1 MALQAGGNAD
11 WWRGAVIYQVYPRS
25 FQDTNSD
32 GLGDLKGITRR
43 LPHIASLGVD
53 AIWLSPFFKSP
64 MADMGYD
71 VSDYCDVDPIF
82 GTLSDFDEMMAEAH
96 RLGIK
101 VVIDQVISHTS
112 DRHPWFVESRSSRTN
127 PKADW
132 YVWADPKPDGTA
144 PNNWLS
150 IFGGP
155 GWEWD
160 GVRRQYYQHNFLT
173 SQPDLN
179 FHSEAVQD
187 AVLETVKF
195 WLDRG
200 VDGFRLDTVNY
211 YFCDKQ
217 LRSNPPHEPD
227 EDDAGLDAPDTNP
240 YGMQN
245 HLYDKTQPENIGF
258 LKRFRSLLDRY
269 EDRTTVGEV
278 GDGARSLKT
287 VAAYTSGDDK
297 LHMCYTF
304 DLLGPDFTADH
315 IRGCVEAFQK
325 SVTDGWVCWAF
336 SNHDVMRHVSRFALT
351 EEERPVIAKLAI
363 SVLSAL
369 RGSIC
374 LYQGEELGLPEA
386 ELAFEDLRDPYGIRF
401 WPAFKGRDGC
411 RTPMPW
417 EAGKAHAGFTSAEK
431 SWLPV
436 PYEQAALSV
445 DTQEASGGSVLNH
458 YRRALAFR
466 KSHQALIDGEMTFID
481 TNQDLLAFTREKG
494 GEKLLFVF
502 NLTREPAEFRLPE
515 GIVLAEL
522 LEMPGFEAVS
532 ASGLVKLA
540 ALDGFCARIE
550 DYFSNL
556 S

>member
-1 MALQAGGNAD
+1 MTSASKVAGAD

-25 FQDTNSD
+25 FQDTDAN
-32 GLGDLKGITRR
+32 GLGDIKGITRR

-53 AIWLSPFFKSP
+53 AIWLAPFFTSP

-71 VSDYCDVDPIF
+71 VADYCDVDPIF
-82 GTLSDFDEMMAEAH
+82 GTLADFDEMLTSAH
-96 RLGIK
+96 ALGLK
-101 VVIDQVISHTS
+101 VIIDQVISHTS
-112 DRHPWFVESRSSRTN
+112 DRHPWFVESRASRDN

-132 YVWADPKPDGTA
+132 YVWAESKPDGTA

-179 FHSEAVQD
+179 FHNSEVQD
-187 AVLETVKF
+187 ALLATVKF

-211 YFCDKQ
+211 YFCDKE
-217 LRSNPPHEPD
+217 LRDNPP
-227 EDDAGLDAPDTNP
+227 ATTVIGGLDAPESNP

-258 LKRFRSLLDRY
+258 LKRFRTLLDQY
-269 EDRTTVGEV
+269 EGRATVGEV
-278 GDGARSLKT
+278 GDGARSLQT
-287 VAAYTSGDDK
+287 VAAYTSGGDK

-304 DLLGPDFTADH
+304 DLLGPDFTPAH
-315 IRGCVEAFQK
+315 FRRCVGDFQAN
-325 SVTDGWVCWAF
+325 VADGWVCWAF
-336 SNHDVMRHVSRFALT
+336 SNHDVNRHVSRFAET
-351 EEERPVIAKLAI
+351 EAEQPRVAKLAI
-363 SVLSAL
+363 SLLSTL

-417 EAGKAHAGFTSAEK
+417 EASRAHAGFTTAEK

-436 PYEQAALSV
+436 PYQHAALAV
-445 DTQEASGGSVLNH
+445 DKQEADPQSVLHH
-458 YRRALAFR
+458 YRQTLAFR
-466 KSHQALIDGEMTFID
+466 KQHPTLLDGDMTFLD
-481 TNQDLLAFTREKG
+481 TKEDVLAFTRKKG
-494 GEKLLFVF
+494 DETLLFVF
-502 NLTREPAEFRLPE
+502 NLSRKPVKV
-515 GIVLAEL
+515 VLSGEMRGVKAVP
-522 LEMPGFEAVS
+522 MPGFDG
-532 ASGLVKLA
+532 SGTGEVVMLA
-540 ALDGFCARIE
+540 ALDVFCGQVG
-550 DYFSNL
+550 
-556 S
+556 

>member
-1 MALQAGGNAD
+1 MKSTNKAAGAD

-25 FQDTNSD
+25 FQDTDAN
-32 GLGDLKGITRR
+32 GLGDIKGITRR
-43 LPHIASLGVD
+43 LPHIAALGVD
-53 AIWLSPFFKSP
+53 VIWLAPFFTSP

-71 VSDYCDVDPIF
+71 VADYCDVDPIF
-82 GTLSDFDEMMAEAH
+82 GTLADFDEMMTAAH
-96 RLGIK
+96 ELGLK
-101 VVIDQVISHTS
+101 VIIDQVISHTS
-112 DRHPWFVESRSSRTN
+112 DRHPWFVESRASRDN

-179 FHSEAVQD
+179 FHSQEVQD
-187 AVLETVKF
+187 AVLAAVKF

-211 YFCDKQ
+211 YFCDKK
-217 LRSNPPHEPD
+217 LRDNPP
-227 EDDAGLDAPDTNP
+227 ALVATGGLDAPESNP

-258 LKRFRSLLDRY
+258 LKRFRALLDQY
-269 EDRTTVGEV
+269 ENRTTVGEV
-278 GDGARSLKT
+278 GDGARSLET
-287 VAAYTSGDDK
+287 VAAYTSGGDK

-304 DLLGPDFTADH
+304 DLLGPDFTPAH
-315 IRGCVEAFQK
+315 FRRCVSDFQDN
-325 SVTDGWVCWAF
+325 VVDGWVCWAF
-336 SNHDVMRHVSRFALT
+336 SNHDVQRHVSRFAKT
-351 EEERPVIAKLAI
+351 EEEQPRVAKLAI
-363 SVLSAL
+363 SLLSTL

-417 EAGKAHAGFTSAEK
+417 EASRAHAGFTTAEK

-436 PYEQAALSV
+436 PYQHAALAV
-445 DTQEASGGSVLNH
+445 DKQEADADSVLHH
-458 YRRALAFR
+458 YRQTLAFR
-466 KSHQALIDGEMTFID
+466 AEHAALRDGDMTFLD
-481 TNQDLLAFTREKG
+481 TEEDVLAFTRSKG
-494 GEKLLFVF
+494 EETLLFIF
-502 NLTREPAEFRLPE
+502 NLSRKPVKVALPE
-515 GIVLAEL
+515 DIEL
-522 LEMPGFEAVS
+522 GKTIAMPGFGMADAGARV
-532 ASGLVKLA
+532 ALA
-540 ALDGFCARIE
+540 ALDVYCGKLA
-550 DYFSNL
+550 
-556 S
+556 

>member
-1 MALQAGGNAD
+1 MAAKSAD

-25 FQDTNSD
+25 FQDTNGD
-32 GLGDLKGITRR
+32 GLGDLKGITER

-64 MADMGYD
+64 MGDMGYD

-82 GTLSDFDEMMAEAH
+82 GTLADFDAMMKAAH
-96 RLGIK
+96 ALGIK
-101 VVIDQVISHTS
+101 VIIDQVISHTS
-112 DRHPWFVESRSSRTN
+112 DQHPWFVESRASRNN
-127 PKADW
+127 PKSDW
-132 YVWADPKPDGTA
+132 YVWADPKRDGTA

-179 FHSEAVQD
+179 FHNKDVQD
-187 AVLETVKF
+187 AVLKTVRF

-211 YFCDKQ
+211 YFCDKL
-217 LRSNPPHEPD
+217 LRDNPPHEPD
-227 EDDAGLDAPDTNP
+227 ESDAGLDAPDTNP

-245 HLYDKTQPENIGF
+245 HLYDKTQPENIDF
-258 LKRFRSLLDRY
+258 LKRFRALLDQY

-287 VAAYTSGDDK
+287 VAAYVSGGDK

-304 DLLGPDFTADH
+304 DLLGPDFTAAH
-315 IRGCVEAFQK
+315 IRNCVDTFQRMVK
-325 SVTDGWVCWAF
+325 DGWVCWAF
-336 SNHDVMRHVSRFALT
+336 SNHDVNRHVSRFAKT
-351 EEERPVIAKLAI
+351 EAERPVIAKLAI
-363 SVLSAL
+363 SVLAAL

-417 EAGKAHAGFTSAEK
+417 EAAKAHAGFTSAEK

-445 DTQEASGGSVLNH
+445 DAQQADGNSVLTH
-458 YRRALAFR
+458 YRQTLEFR
-466 KSHQALIDGEMTFID
+466 KQHPALIDGDMAFIG
-481 TNQDLLAFTREKG
+481 TNQDLLAFTRQKG
-494 GEKLLFVF
+494 EERLLFVF
-502 NLTREPAEFRLPE
+502 NLTREAVEFELPAGFEKALP
-515 GIVLAEL
+515 
-522 LEMPGFEAVS
+522 LEIPGFVS
-532 ASGLVKLA
+532 RIEKGVVMLDW
-540 ALDGFCARIE
+540 LDGFCGRV
-550 DYFSNL
+550 
-556 S
+556 

>member
-1 MALQAGGNAD
+1 MESRGKAAD

-25 FQDTNSD
+25 FQDTDAN
-32 GLGDLKGITRR
+32 GVGDIRGVTRR
-43 LPHIASLGVD
+43 LRHIASLGVD
-53 AIWLSPFFKSP
+53 AIWLAPFFTSP

-71 VSDYCDVDPIF
+71 VSDYCDVDPVF
-82 GTLSDFDEMMAEAH
+82 GTLADFDDMLAAAH
-96 RLGIK
+96 GLGLK
-101 VVIDQVISHTS
+101 VIIDQVISHTS
-112 DRHPWFVESRSSRTN
+112 DRHPWFVESRSGRIN

-179 FHSEAVQD
+179 FHNSEVQN
-187 AVLETVKF
+187 AVLTAVRF

-211 YFCDKQ
+211 YFCDKK
-217 LRSNPPHEPD
+217 LRDNP
-227 EDDAGLDAPDTNP
+227 AAAVVIGGLDAPDSNP

-245 HLYDKTQPENIGF
+245 HLYDKTQPENLVF
-258 LKRFRSLLDRY
+258 LKRLRALLDTY
-269 EDRTTVGEV
+269 DNRTTVGEV
-278 GDGARSLKT
+278 GDGGRSLQT
-287 VAAYTSGDDK
+287 VAAYTSGGDK

-304 DLLGPDFTADH
+304 DLLGPEFTPAH
-315 IRGCVEAFQK
+315 FRKCVSAFQEN
-325 SVTDGWVCWAF
+325 VVDGWVCWAF
-336 SNHDVMRHVSRFALT
+336 SNHDVNRHVSRFAET
-351 EEERPVIAKLAI
+351 EEERPRIAKLSITLLAT
-363 SVLSAL
+363 L

-417 EAGKAHAGFTSAEK
+417 EASRAHAGFTTADK

-436 PYEQAALSV
+436 PYQHAALAV
-445 DTQEASGGSVLNH
+445 DKQEVERDSVLHH
-458 YRRALAFR
+458 YRRTLAFR
-466 KSHQALIDGEMTFID
+466 REYPMLIDGDQTFVD
-481 TNQDLLAFTREKG
+481 TREDVFAFTREKD
-494 GEKLLFVF
+494 GERLLFVF
-502 NLTREPAEFRLPE
+502 NLGRKPVKVALPK
-515 GIVLAEL
+515 GIRIKEIVP
-522 LEMPGFEAVS
+522 MPGFEPSQVTET
-532 ASGLVKLA
+532 VR
-540 ALDGFCARIE
+540 LDGLDVFCGRV
-550 DYFSNL
+550 
-556 S
+556 

>member
-1 MALQAGGNAD
+1 MALQTGGNAD

-25 FQDTNSD
+25 FQDTNGD

-43 LPHIASLGVD
+43 LSHIASLGVD
-53 AIWLSPFFKSP
+53 AVWLSPFFKSP

-82 GTLSDFDEMMAEAH
+82 GTLDDFDAMMSEAH

-101 VVIDQVISHTS
+101 VIIDQVISHTS
-112 DRHPWFVESRSSRTN
+112 DRHPWFVKSRSSRTN
-127 PKADW
+127 DKADW

-179 FHSEAVQD
+179 FHSKPAQD
-187 AVLETVKF
+187 ALLKTVKF

-211 YFCDKQ
+211 YFCDKL
-217 LRSNPPHEPD
+217 LRDNPPHVPD
-227 EDDAGLDAPDTNP
+227 PDQAGLDAPDSNP

-245 HLYDKTQPENIGF
+245 HLYDKTQPENLEF
-258 LKRFRSLLDRY
+258 LKRFRALLNQY
-269 EDRTTVGEV
+269 EGRTTVGEV

-287 VAAYTSGDDK
+287 VAAYTTGGDK

-304 DLLGPDFTADH
+304 DLLGPEFTATH
-315 IRGCVEAFQK
+315 VRSCVETFQRMVK
-325 SVTDGWVCWAF
+325 DGWVCWAF
-336 SNHDVMRHVSRFALT
+336 SNHDVNRHVSRFALT

-363 SVLSAL
+363 SVLAAL

-445 DTQEASGGSVLNH
+445 DTQENDDRSVLHH
-458 YRRALAFR
+458 YRRTLEFR
-466 KSHQALIDGEMTFID
+466 KTYPVLIDGSMEFVGS
-481 TNQDLLAFTREKG
+481 NQDLLAFIRQKG
-494 GEKLLFVF
+494 DEKLLFVF
-502 NLTREPAEFRLPE
+502 NLTREAAEFQLPA
-515 GIVLAEL
+515 GMVLGAPL
-522 LEMPGFEAVS
+522 PMPGFKATAS
-532 ASGLVKLA
+532 AKTVQLK
-540 ALDGFCARIE
+540 ALDAFCARI
-550 DYFSNL
+550 S
-556 S
+556 

>member
-1 MALQAGGNAD
+1 MTSADKTAGAD

-25 FQDTNSD
+25 FQDTDAN
-32 GLGDLKGITRR
+32 GLGDIKGITRR

-53 AIWLSPFFKSP
+53 AIWLAPFFTSP

-71 VSDYCDVDPIF
+71 VADYCDVDPIF
-82 GTLSDFDEMMAEAH
+82 GTLADFDEMMTSAH
-96 RLGIK
+96 ALGLK
-101 VVIDQVISHTS
+101 VIIDQVISHTS
-112 DRHPWFVESRSSRTN
+112 DRHPWFIESRASRDN

-179 FHSEAVQD
+179 FHNSEVQD
-187 AVLETVKF
+187 ALLATVKF

-217 LRSNPPHEPD
+217 LRDNPP
-227 EDDAGLDAPDTNP
+227 AANVVGGLDAPESNP

-245 HLYDKTQPENIGF
+245 HLYDKTQPENIDF
-258 LKRFRSLLDRY
+258 LKRFRALLDQY
-269 EDRTTVGEV
+269 EGRTTVGEV
-278 GDGARSLKT
+278 GDGARSLQT
-287 VAAYTSGDDK
+287 VAAYTSGGDK

-304 DLLGPDFTADH
+304 DLLGPDFTPAH
-315 IRGCVEAFQK
+315 FRRCVGDFQAN
-325 SVTDGWVCWAF
+325 VADGWVCWAF
-336 SNHDVMRHVSRFALT
+336 SNHDVNRHVSRFAAT
-351 EEERPVIAKLAI
+351 EAEQPRVAKLAI
-363 SVLSAL
+363 SLLSTL

-386 ELAFEDLRDPYGIRF
+386 ELSFEDLRDPYGIRF

-417 EAGKAHAGFTSAEK
+417 EASRVHAGFTTAEK

-436 PYEQAALSV
+436 PYQHAALAV
-445 DTQEASGGSVLNH
+445 DKQEADPQSVLHH
-458 YRRALAFR
+458 YRQTLAFR
-466 KSHQALIDGEMTFID
+466 KQHPALLDGDMTFLD
-481 TNQDLLAFTREKG
+481 TKEDVLAFMRSKG
-494 GEKLLFVF
+494 DETLLFVF
-502 NLTREPAEFRLPE
+502 NLSRAPVKVALPE
-515 GIVLAEL
+515 GVKVVKAVP
-522 LEMPGFEAVS
+522 MPGFGAANADEVIT
-532 ASGLVKLA
+532 LA
-540 ALDGFCARIE
+540 ALDVFCGKV
-550 DYFSNL
+550 D
-556 S
+556 

>member
-1 MALQAGGNAD
+1 MALQAGESAD

-32 GLGDLKGITRR
+32 GLGDLRGITRR

-82 GTLSDFDEMMAEAH
+82 GTLADFDEMMAEAH

-179 FHSEAVQD
+179 FHSKAVQD

-195 WLDRG
+195 WLERG

-211 YFCDKQ
+211 YFCDKL

-245 HLYDKTQPENIGF
+245 HLYDKTQPENVDF
-258 LKRFRSLLDRY
+258 LKRFRVLLDQY

-287 VAAYTSGDDK
+287 VGAYTSGGDK

-304 DLLGPDFTADH
+304 DLLGPDFTAEH

-325 SVTDGWVCWAF
+325 AVTDGWVCWAF

-363 SVLSAL
+363 SVLAAL

-417 EAGKAHAGFTSAEK
+417 EAGKAHAGFTSAERAGCRCLT
-431 SWLPV
+431 SRQRFPWIRR
-436 PYEQAALSV
+436 
-445 DTQEASGGSVLNH
+445 
-458 YRRALAFR
+458 RRAKAR
-466 KSHQALIDGEMTFID
+466 CCITTAGRSHSGRA
-481 TNQDLLAFTREKG
+481 TR
-494 GEKLLFVF
+494 
-502 NLTREPAEFRLPE
+502 R
-515 GIVLAEL
+515 
-522 LEMPGFEAVS
+522 
-532 ASGLVKLA
+532 
-540 ALDGFCARIE
+540 
-550 DYFSNL
+550 
-556 S
+556 